1 MTEPLFVTYSF
12 GEAEKNRLHHDGH
25 LLLPQI
31 LVPSARQKVV
41 EALGRNLEMPAA
53 EEHLPMRYA
62 AEHDVDL
69 ASVIA
74 HPQMLE
80 LVRGVLGN
88 EIRYDHCV
96 NLSRK
101 GGNRGEGWHTH
112 PYASDRPY
120 LGFIRIFF
128 YVSGFQRG
136 NGSLKVVPGSHL
148 FRADI
153 RAGSDEELRDLWLNG
168 KIHPLTSEP
177 LEIVDLE
184 VPEGSVI
191 VMWTDALH
199 AVTPRHT
206 ESDTRWTMVT
216 AYRNPGAP
224 SRARWISPVFE
235 TSPPAGAESIMS
247 LY

>member
-1 MTEPLFVTYSF
+1 
-12 GEAEKNRLHHDGH
+12 
-25 LLLPQI
+25 
-31 LVPSARQKVV
+31 
-41 EALGRNLEMPAA
+41 
-53 EEHLPMRYA
+53 MRYA
-62 AEHDVDL
+62 AEHDAYL

-80 LVRGVLGN
+80 LARRVLGD

-112 PYASDRPY
+112 PYATDQPQ

-128 YVSGFQRG
+128 YVSGYQRG

-148 FRADI
+148 FHTAI
-153 RAGSDEELRDLWLNG
+153 RVESDEELRASWLNG
-168 KIHPLTSEP
+168 KTHPLTDEP

-184 VPEGSVI
+184 VPDGSVI
-191 VMWTDALH
+191 VMLTDALH
-199 AVTPRHT
+199 AVTPRQT
-206 ESDTRWTMVT
+206 QSDTRWTMVT

-224 SRARWISPVFE
+224 SRARWISSEFE
-235 TSPPAGAESIMS
+235 NNPPAGAKSIMS

>member
-1 MTEPLFVTYSF
+1 MKEPLFLPYSF
-12 GEAEKNRLHHDGH
+12 AEAEKKQLDHDGH
-25 LLLPQI
+25 LLFPQI
-31 LVPSARQKVV
+31 LTPSARRQLI
-41 EALGRNLEMPAA
+41 ASLQRNLEIPAT

-62 AEHDVDL
+62 AEHDAYL
-69 ASVIA
+69 AEVIA

-80 LVRGVLGN
+80 LARAVLGE

-112 PYASDRPY
+112 PYAPDQPE

-148 FRADI
+148 FRAGL
-153 RAGSDEELRDLWLNG
+153 RMESEEELRASWLNG
-168 KIHPLTSEP
+168 KTHPLTGEP
-177 LEIVDLE
+177 LETVDLE

-191 VMWTDALH
+191 VMWTYALH
-199 AVTPRHT
+199 AVTPRQSH
-206 ESDTRWTMVT
+206 SDTRWTMVT

-224 SRARWISPVFE
+224 SGARWIGPDFE
-235 TSPPAGAESIMS
+235 ANPPAGAESIMS

>member
-1 MTEPLFVTYSF
+1 MREPLFLPYSF
-12 GEAEKNRLHHDGH
+12 AEAEKKQLDHDGH
-25 LLLPQI
+25 LLFPQI
-31 LVPSARQKVV
+31 LTPSARPRLIASLQ
-41 EALGRNLEMPAA
+41 RNLEIPAT

-62 AEHDVDL
+62 AEHDAYL
-69 ASVIA
+69 AAVIA

-80 LVRGVLGN
+80 LARAVLGQ

-101 GGNRGEGWHTH
+101 GGNQGQGWHTH
-112 PYASDRPY
+112 PYAPDRPE

-136 NGSLKVVPGSHL
+136 NGSLKVVPGSHF

-153 RAGSDEELRDLWLNG
+153 RVESDEELRASWLNG
-168 KIHPLTSEP
+168 KTHPVTDEP

-199 AVTPRHT
+199 AVTPRQSH
-206 ESDTRWTMVT
+206 SDTRWTMVT

-224 SRARWISPVFE
+224 SRARWIRPEFE
-235 TSPPAGAESIMS
+235 TNPPAGAESIMS

>member
-1 MTEPLFVTYSF
+1 MREPLFLSYSF
-12 GEAEKNRLHHDGH
+12 GEAEKKQLDNDGH
-25 LLLPQI
+25 LLFPQ
-31 LVPSARQKVV
+31 LLTPAARQQLI
-41 EALGRNLEMPAA
+41 ASLGRNLELPATDDY
-53 EEHLPMRYA
+53 LPMRYA
-62 AEHDVDL
+62 AEHDAYL

-80 LVRGVLGN
+80 LARAVLGE

-112 PYASDRPY
+112 PYASDQPE

-136 NGSLKVVPGSHL
+136 NGSLKVVPGSHQ
-148 FRADI
+148 FRAGI
-153 RAGSDEELRDLWLNG
+153 RMETDEEL
-168 KIHPLTSEP
+168 
-177 LEIVDLE
+177 
-184 VPEGSVI
+184 PEGSVI

-199 AVTPRHT
+199 AVTPRQSQ
-206 ESDTRWTMVT
+206 SDTRWTMVT

-224 SRARWISPVFE
+224 SRARWISPEFE
-235 TSPPAGAESIMS
+235 TNPPAGAESIMG

>member
-1 MTEPLFVTYSF
+1 MREPLFLSYSF
-12 GEAEKNRLHHDGH
+12 GEAEKKRLDNDGH
-25 LLLPQI
+25 ILFPQLLTPA
-31 LVPSARQKVV
+31 AR
-41 EALGRNLEMPAA
+41 ERLIASLGRNLEMPASK
-53 EEHLPMRYA
+53 EYLPMRYA
-62 AEHDVDL
+62 AEHDAYL
-69 ASVIA
+69 ASIIA

-80 LVRGVLGN
+80 LARAVLGE

-112 PYASDRPY
+112 PYAPDQLE

-128 YVSGFQRG
+128 YISGFQRG

-148 FRADI
+148 FRAGI
-153 RAGSDEELRDLWLNG
+153 RVESDEELRASWLQG
-168 KIHPLTSEP
+168 KTHPLTGEP

-199 AVTPRHT
+199 AVTPRHSQ
-206 ESDTRWTMVT
+206 SDTRWTMVT

-224 SRARWISPVFE
+224 SGARWISPEFE
-235 TSPPAGAESIMS
+235 DNPPAGAESIMG

>member
-1 MTEPLFVTYSF
+1 MKEPLFLSYSF
-12 GEAEKNRLHHDGH
+12 GEAEKKQLDNDGH
-25 LLLPQI
+25 LLFPQI
-31 LVPSARQKVV
+31 LTPSARRQLI
-41 EALGRNLEMPAA
+41 ASLGRSLEIPAT

-62 AEHDVDL
+62 AEHDGYL

-80 LVRGVLGN
+80 LVRAVLGQ

-112 PYASDRPY
+112 PYARDQPE

-148 FRADI
+148 FRADM
-153 RAGSDEELRDLWLNG
+153 RVESDEELRASWLNG
-168 KIHPLTSEP
+168 KTHPLTGGP
-177 LEIVDLE
+177 LEIVDLD

-199 AVTPRHT
+199 AVTPRQSQ
-206 ESDTRWTMVT
+206 SDTRWTMVT

-224 SRARWISPVFE
+224 SRARWISPEVE
-235 TSPPAGAESIMS
+235 INPPAGAESIMS

>member
-1 MTEPLFVTYSF
+1 MREPLFSSYSF
-12 GEAEKNRLHHDGH
+12 GEAEKKHLDSDGH
-25 LLLPQI
+25 LLFPRL
-31 LVPSARQKVV
+31 LTPSARRQLI
-41 EALGRNLEMPAA
+41 ASLGRNLELPATDDY
-53 EEHLPMRYA
+53 LPMRYA
-62 AEHDVDL
+62 AEHDAYL

-80 LVRGVLGN
+80 LARAVLGE

-112 PYASDRPY
+112 PYAPDQPE

-136 NGSLKVVPGSHL
+136 NGSLKVVPGSHH
-148 FRADI
+148 FRAGI
-153 RAGSDEELRDLWLNG
+153 RMETDEELRASWLHG
-168 KIHPLTSEP
+168 KIHPQRGEP

-199 AVTPRHT
+199 AVTPRQSQ
-206 ESDTRWTMVT
+206 SDTRWTMVT
-216 AYRNPGAP
+216 AYRNPGAS
-224 SRARWISPVFE
+224 SRARWISPHFE
-235 TSPPAGAESIMS
+235 TNPPAGAESIMR

>member
-1 MTEPLFVTYSF
+1 MTEPLFTHYSF
-12 GEAEKNRLHHDGH
+12 GEAEQKQLHNDGH
-25 LLLPQI
+25 LLFPQ
-31 LVPSARQKVV
+31 LLMPSARQQLSA
-41 EALGRNLEMPAA
+41 ALERNLEMPAT
-53 EEHLPMRYA
+53 ENYLPMRYA
-62 AEHDVDL
+62 AEHDAYL

-80 LVRGVLGN
+80 LARAVLGE

-112 PYASDRPY
+112 PYAPGQPE

-148 FRADI
+148 FRAAM
-153 RAGSDEELRDLWLNG
+153 RVESDEELRASWLNG
-168 KIHPLTSEP
+168 KRHPLTGEP

-199 AVTPRHT
+199 AVTPRQSQ
-206 ESDTRWTMVT
+206 SDTRWTMVT

-224 SRARWISPVFE
+224 SRARWISP
-235 TSPPAGAESIMS
+235 
-247 LY
+247 

>member
-1 MTEPLFVTYSF
+1 MKEPLFSSYTF
-12 GEAEKNRLHHDGH
+12 GEAEKKRLDNDGH
-25 LLLPQI
+25 VLLPQI
-31 LVPSARQKVV
+31 LTPPARRQLI
-41 EALGRNLEMPAA
+41 ASLARNLEIPATG
-53 EEHLPMRYA
+53 EHLPMRYA
-62 AEHDVDL
+62 AEHDVYL

-80 LVRGVLGN
+80 LARAVLGE

-112 PYASDRPY
+112 PYAPDRPE

-136 NGSLKVVPGSHL
+136 NGSLKVVPGSHSY
-148 FRADI
+148 RANI
-153 RAGSDEELRDLWLNG
+153 RAESDEELRASWLNG
-168 KIHPLTSEP
+168 KTHPVTGKP

-199 AVTPRHT
+199 TVTPRQSQPTTNHL
-206 ESDTRWTMVT
+206 SS
-216 AYRNPGAP
+216 AA
-224 SRARWISPVFE
+224 S
-235 TSPPAGAESIMS
+235 
-247 LY
+247 

>member
-1 MTEPLFVTYSF
+1 MNEPLFSSYSF
-12 GEAEKNRLHHDGH
+12 GEAEKKQLDQNGH
-25 LLLPQI
+25 LLFPGL
-31 LVPSARQKVV
+31 LTTSARQQLI
-41 EALGRNLEMPAA
+41 ESLRRNLEMPAT
-53 EEHLPMRYA
+53 EDYLPMRYA
-62 AEHDVDL
+62 AEHDAYL

-80 LVRGVLGN
+80 LARAVLGE

-112 PYASDRPY
+112 PYSPDQPG

-128 YVSGFQRG
+128 YVSGYQRG

-148 FRADI
+148 LRPSI
-153 RAGSDEELRDLWLNG
+153 RVETDEELRASWLNG
-168 KIHPLTSEP
+168 KTHPQTGEP

-184 VPEGSVI
+184 VPDGSVI

-199 AVTPRHT
+199 AVTPRQSQ
-206 ESDTRWTMVT
+206 SDTRWTMVT

-224 SRARWISPVFE
+224 SRARWISAEFE
-235 TSPPAGAESIMS
+235 NTPPAGAESIMS

>member
-1 MTEPLFVTYSF
+1 M
-12 GEAEKNRLHHDGH
+12 
-25 LLLPQI
+25 
-31 LVPSARQKVV
+31 
-41 EALGRNLEMPAA
+41 
-53 EEHLPMRYA
+53 PMRYA
-62 AEHDVDL
+62 AEHDAFL

-80 LVRGVLGN
+80 LAQAVLGD

-112 PYASDRPY
+112 PYAPDQPA

-128 YVSGFQRG
+128 YISGYQRG
-136 NGSLKVVPGSHL
+136 SGSLKVVPGSHRL
-148 FRADI
+148 PTNLRVE
-153 RAGSDEELRDLWLNG
+153 SDEELRASWLHG
-168 KIHPLTSEP
+168 KTHPLTGEP
-177 LEIVDLE
+177 LEIVDLD
-184 VPEGSVI
+184 VPEGSVV

-199 AVTPRHT
+199 AVTPRHSQ
-206 ESDTRWTMVT
+206 SDTRWTMVT

-224 SRARWISPVFE
+224 SGARWISPEFE
-235 TSPPAGAESIMS
+235 SNPPAGAEAIMS